1 MRTCWATQVHAE
13 TQQVITVLIADY
25 FLLDPTSVRLD
36 SCLVGDLGADSL
48 EILEITLA
56 LNDRFAIELPENELS
71 SVRTVG
77 DLCQMVA
84 KLI

>member
-1 MRTCWATQVHAE
+1 MYSE
-13 TQQVITVLIADY
+13 TRQEITDLVANY
-25 FLLDPTSVRLD
+25 FLLPASSVQLD
-36 SCLVGDLGADSL
+36 SRLVDDLGADSL

>member
-1 MRTCWATQVHAE
+1 VYSE
-13 TQQVITVLIADY
+13 TRQEITDLVANY
-25 FLLDPTSVRLD
+25 FLLPASSVQLD
-36 SCLVGDLGADSL
+36 SRLVDDLGADSL